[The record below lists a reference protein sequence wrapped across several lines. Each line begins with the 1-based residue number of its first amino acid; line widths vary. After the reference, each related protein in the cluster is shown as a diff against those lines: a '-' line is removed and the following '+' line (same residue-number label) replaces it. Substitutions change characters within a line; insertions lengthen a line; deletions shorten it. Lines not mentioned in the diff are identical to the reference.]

1 MASSSADNVF
11 NMLLSNFLKSF
22 EPKKADNHV
31 YGIHTALAKG
41 IDYYDWKLCVIGNK
55 FDKEK

>member
-1 MASSSADNVF
+1 MMYQMYNLF
-11 NMLLSNFLKSF
+11 Q
-22 EPKKADNHV
+22 
-31 YGIHTALAKG
+31 IHTKG